1 MSAVLKIEPVAAK
14 VVHKPTYNNRALANF
29 NVWYANNEA
38 ALGEYFLALPTDH
51 PDTGEDFRDFVLCQ
65 YDVECE
71 LQAAAR
77 RTTYGDADEGR
88 AWDAETQMADF
99 RR

>member
-1 MSAVLKIEPVAAK
+1 MSAVLKPITVTPVVKPAYLNRNLADFSRWYRDNEPK
-14 VVHKPTYNNRALANF
+14 
-29 NVWYANNEA
+29 
-38 ALGEYFLALPTDH
+38 LGEYFLALPTDH

-77 RTTYGDADEGR
+77 RHLVGDVDEGCS
-88 AWDAETQMADF
+88 WDAEAQMGAYF
-99 RR
+99 HK

>member
-1 MSAVLKIEPVAAK
+1 MSAVLKQISAR
-14 VVHKPTYNNRALANF
+14 VVHKPTYNNSALQMF
-29 NVWYANNEA
+29 DRWYAMNEA
-38 ALGEYFLALPTDH
+38 KLGEYFLALPTDH
-51 PDTGEDFRDFVLCQ
+51 PDTGDDFRDFVLCQ

-77 RTTYGDADEGR
+77 RTTYGEADEGR
-88 AWDAETQMADF
+88 VWDAETHMADF

>member
-1 MSAVLKIEPVAAK
+1 MVAVLKQIEVRPAT
-14 VVHKPTYNNRALANF
+14 KPAYLNRNLVSF
-29 NVWYANNEA
+29 SSWYRDNEP
-38 ALGEYFLALPTDH
+38 ALGEYWLALGGEAQADY
-51 PDTGEDFRDFVLCQ
+51 EDFRDFVLCQ

>member
-1 MSAVLKIEPVAAK
+1 MVAVLKQIEVRPAL
-14 VVHKPTYNNRALANF
+14 KPAYLNRNLVSF
-29 NVWYANNEA
+29 SGWYRDNEP
-38 ALGEYFLALPTDH
+38 ALGEYFLALG
-51 PDTGEDFRDFVLCQ
+51 TGEQERYEDFREFVLCQ

>member
-1 MSAVLKIEPVAAK
+1 MVAVLKQIEVRPAL
-14 VVHKPTYNNRALANF
+14 KPAYLNRNLVSF
-29 NVWYANNEA
+29 SSWYRDNEP
-38 ALGEYFLALPTDH
+38 ALGEYFLALPSDH

-65 YDVECE
+65 YDAECE